1 MFPEVEVAL
10 FSWFLDQ
17 RAKHNVVTNGILKS
31 KAMQFYDALDL
42 NEPFNASVG
51 WIENFKKR
59 QGIRLLKICGEKLS
73 CNTLVVPEFLESFKK
88 MITDHSLSPEQIYNA
103 DESGLVYKNLNDK
116 TLVHQGEK
124 SAPGRKSQKERV
136 TIMPCANASGNH
148 KISLML
154 IGKAKKPRCFKNSSL
169 PPVHY
174 RASRNAW
181 QNTVLFKEWFFNI
194 FIPEVKENLRVKQLP
209 QKAVLMLDNATCHGD
224 QEILKS
230 DDGNFTVFF
239 FPPNTTPLLQPMD
252 QHVIK
257 SLKQRYKKR
266 LLANVAADCTDG
278 LINNLKKLNLKDV
291 VFMIVDSWN
300 EVPKSVIMNSWKH
313 LFSSLDDLIFN
324 LPPDHFNDEDDI
336 SLIQLYRRIAPD
348 TAISNAEIMDWAS
361 GVGEEAQFPMITD
374 DDILNINNI
383 FIDAHAEDI
392 PSSATDINQ
401 VINAF
406 NTTLEWAEEIN
417 LEYHEVLLLRRLREK
432 AVYQKYK

>member
-174 RASRNAW
+174 RAS
-181 QNTVLFKEWFFNI
+181 
-194 FIPEVKENLRVKQLP
+194 
-209 QKAVLMLDNATCHGD
+209 
-224 QEILKS
+224 
-230 DDGNFTVFF
+230 
-239 FPPNTTPLLQPMD
+239 
-252 QHVIK
+252 
-257 SLKQRYKKR
+257 
-266 LLANVAADCTDG
+266 
-278 LINNLKKLNLKDV
+278 
-291 VFMIVDSWN
+291 
-300 EVPKSVIMNSWKH
+300 
-313 LFSSLDDLIFN
+313 
-324 LPPDHFNDEDDI
+324 
-336 SLIQLYRRIAPD
+336 
-348 TAISNAEIMDWAS
+348 
-361 GVGEEAQFPMITD
+361 
-374 DDILNINNI
+374 
-383 FIDAHAEDI
+383 
-392 PSSATDINQ
+392 
-401 VINAF
+401 
-406 NTTLEWAEEIN
+406 
-417 LEYHEVLLLRRLREK
+417 
-432 AVYQKYK
+432 